1 MAASVHAERE
11 RKYDVQPWTA
21 PPGRHALA
29 QLPGVA
35 VVEGPS
41 EERLAAT
48 YLDTARLDLA
58 THRITMRRRTGGHD
72 AGWTL
77 KLPVSE
83 QERQEVTVPLG
94 EEGEP
99 VPTELVGR
107 VRVHV
112 RDHPVTPLMR
122 LDTTRQVH
130 RLIGD
135 GGVLLAWLVDDQVT
149 ASPLREEGGS
159 TAAGPTSWRE
169 WEVELGDAGGT
180 ELWDALDTLVVA
192 AGAVR
197 SASGSKLAHALGDRL
212 PQAPPPPRL
221 SPRSP
226 AGEVLR
232 LALATQV
239 EALKAQDDRVRHGA
253 GDSVHQ
259 MRIASRRLRSTLATW
274 RPLLADPAPAQA
286 LRAELQW
293 LGLGLNMARDI
304 QVMQARLSRLLD
316 QEPADL
322 VVGPVRA
329 SIEADLGERFATGLR
344 EGLALL
350 DTERYFR
357 LLDSLD
363 ELLCAPLA
371 KRADKPASRVVATLL
386 RRDHRR
392 LERAAR
398 QAGKAEDTAHRDLA
412 LHEVR
417 KAAKR
422 LRYAAESARPALGKP
437 MKKLARRAKALQD
450 VLGEHQDGVV
460 CRELLLDLAA
470 RATARGESAF
480 TYGRLHAREEALAGW
495 HDTAY
500 RKALSELG

>member
-11 RKYDVQPWTA
+11 RKYDVQPWSV

-58 THRITMRRRTGGHD
+58 AHRITVRRRTGGHD

-83 QERQEVTVPLG
+83 QERQEVSVPLG
-94 EEGEP
+94 AEGEP
-99 VPTELVGR
+99 VPPELVGR
-107 VRVHV
+107 VRAHV

-149 ASPLREEGGS
+149 ASPLRDE
-159 TAAGPTSWRE
+159 AGPTSWRE
-169 WEVELGDAGGT
+169 WEVELGEAGGN
-180 ELWDALDTLVVA
+180 ELWDALEGLVLA

-197 SASGSKLAHALGDRL
+197 SATGSKLAHALGERL
-212 PQAPPPPRL
+212 PRPPEPSRL

-226 AGEVLR
+226 AAEVLR
-232 LALATQV
+232 LALASQV
-239 EALKAQDDRVRHGA
+239 EALKTQDAAVRRGA

-259 MRIASRRLRSTLATW
+259 LRIASRRLRSTLATY
-274 RPLLADPAPAQA
+274 RPLLSDPDAAQA
-286 LRAELQW
+286 VRDELQW
-293 LGLGLNMARDI
+293 LGLGLNTARDT
-304 QVMQARLSRLLD
+304 QVMQARLASLLD
-316 QEPADL
+316 QEPAPL
-322 VVGPVRA
+322 VVGPVRERIA
-329 SIEADLGERFATGLR
+329 AELSERFTTGLR
-344 EGLALL
+344 DGLAML
-350 DTERYFR
+350 DQERYFR
-357 LLDSLD
+357 LLDALD
-363 ELLCAPLA
+363 ALVTAPLTE
-371 KRADKPASRVVATLL
+371 RADRPAGKVIHSLL
-386 RRDHRR
+386 ERNQRR
-392 LERAAR
+392 LHRAAR
-398 QAGKAEDTAHRDLA
+398 RADRAGDRQQRDLE

-422 LRYAAESARPALGKP
+422 LRYAAETARPALGRP

-460 CRELLLDLAA
+460 CRALLLELAA
-470 RATARGESAF
+470 TATAQGESAF
-480 TYGRLHAREEALAGW
+480 TYGRLHAHEEALTSTQEA
-495 HDTAY
+495 AY
-500 RKALSELG
+500 RQALAALAALD